1 MVDTDNDRRIKLLKG
16 QSVDSNKRYWH
27 TLIGYNYRVK
37 NLRRVNERMKTMQAI
52 YRYREMIFSLVRRE
66 LRGRYKASFL
76 GFLWTFVNPFLQ
88 LLVYTLVFSV
98 IMRSGIEKYYLFLFV
113 ALIPWIF
120 FSSSVSV
127 GATCIVNQSSM
138 VTKIYF
144 PREVLPISF
153 VTSQFVSMLLSFV
166 VVLLV
171 VLLSG
176 LGLVWT
182 LLPMLIPIMLLEYC
196 LALGITL
203 IVSALTVYFR
213 DLEYI
218 TGIVVMAWQFMTPV
232 MYSVDMV
239 PENLRGIFMLN
250 PMTSIIRA
258 YRDILYYQQM
268 PEMNT
273 LLLSVGMAIGF
284 LLLGIL
290 VFGKLEK
297 RFAEEL

>member
-1 MVDTDNDRRIKLLKG
+1 MRTLL
-16 QSVDSNKRYWH
+16 
-27 TLIGYNYRVK
+27 
-37 NLRRVNERMKTMQAI
+37 EI
-52 YRYREMIFSLVRRE
+52 YKYREMILSLVRRD

-76 GFLWTFVNPFLQ
+76 GFLWTFINPFLQ
-88 LLVYTLVFSV
+88 LVVYTMVFSV

-120 FSSSVSV
+120 FSASVSA
-127 GATCIVNQSSM
+127 GAVSIVNQSSM

-144 PREVLPISF
+144 PREILPISF
-153 VTSQFVSMLLSFV
+153 VTSQFVNMLLSFI

-171 VLLSG
+171 VLFSG
-176 LGLVWT
+176 LGLAWS
-182 LLPMLIPIMLLEYC
+182 LLPLLIPIMLLEYC
-196 LALGITL
+196 LALGIAL

-218 TGIVVMAWQFMTPV
+218 TGILVMAWQFLTPV

-239 PENLRGIFMLN
+239 PERLRGVFMLN
-250 PMTSIIRA
+250 PMTSVIMA
-258 YRDILYYQQM
+258 YRDILYYQKM

-273 LLLSVGMAIGF
+273 LLLSAGMAIGF
-284 LLLGIL
+284 LLLGAF
-290 VFGKLEK
+290 VFGKLKK